1 MTIKRS
7 LVSVVDDDAFVREAL
22 PDLLKELGY
31 SSEGFPSA
39 KAFLS
44 LSVVGDTRCLILDV
58 AMPHMTGPEL
68 HRELIRRG
76 QAIPA
81 IFVTAIS
88 DEALRP
94 RLLAEGAV
102 DCLFKPVSEQA
113 LIEALVPRFAS
124 IHPMQDWLPH
134 RRMDIDT
141 ANALRASSRSFP
153 MPSAT
158 PGRVRFRG

>member
-1 MTIKRS
+1 MTAKRS

-31 SSEGFPSA
+31 SSQAFPSA

-44 LSVVGDTRCLILDV
+44 SSVIGDTRCLILDV

-68 HRELIRRG
+68 NRELIRRR
-76 QAIPA
+76 QAIPV
-81 IFVTAIS
+81 IFVTAIR

-113 LIEALVPRFAS
+113 LVDALH
-124 IHPMQDWLPH
+124 I
-134 RRMDIDT
+134 
-141 ANALRASSRSFP
+141 ALR
-153 MPSAT
+153 
-158 PGRVRFRG
+158 VN

>member
-1 MTIKRS
+1 MTAKRS

-31 SSEGFPSA
+31 SSQAFPSA

-44 LSVVGDTRCLILDV
+44 SSVVADTRCLILDV
-58 AMPHMTGPEL
+58 AMLDMTNPEL
-68 HRELIRRG
+68 HRELSRRR
-76 QAIPA
+76 QAIPV
-81 IFVTAIS
+81 ISVTAIR

-113 LIEALVPRFAS
+113 LIDAL
-124 IHPMQDWLPH
+124 H
-134 RRMDIDT
+134 T
-141 ANALRASSRSFP
+141 ALR
-153 MPSAT
+153 
-158 PGRVRFRG
+158 VN

>member
-1 MTIKRS
+1 MTAKRS

-31 SSEGFPSA
+31 SSQAFPSA

-44 LSVVGDTRCLILDV
+44 SSVVADTRCLILDV
-58 AMPHMTGPEL
+58 AMPDMTGPEL
-68 HRELIRRG
+68 HRELIRRR
-76 QAIPA
+76 QVIPV
-81 IFVTAIS
+81 IFVTAIG

-113 LIEALVPRFAS
+113 LIDAL
-124 IHPMQDWLPH
+124 H
-134 RRMDIDT
+134 T
-141 ANALRASSRSFP
+141 ALR
-153 MPSAT
+153 
-158 PGRVRFRG
+158 VN

>member
-1 MTIKRS
+1 MTAKRS

-31 SSEGFPSA
+31 SSQAFPSA

-44 LSVVGDTRCLILDV
+44 SSVVADTRCLILDV
-58 AMPHMTGPEL
+58 AMPDMTGPEL
-68 HRELIRRG
+68 HRELIHRR
-76 QAIPA
+76 QDIPV
-81 IFVTAIS
+81 IFVTAIG

-113 LIEALVPRFAS
+113 LIDAL
-124 IHPMQDWLPH
+124 H
-134 RRMDIDT
+134 T
-141 ANALRASSRSFP
+141 ALR
-153 MPSAT
+153 
-158 PGRVRFRG
+158 VN

>member
-1 MTIKRS
+1 MTAKRS

-31 SSEGFPSA
+31 SSQAFPSA

-44 LSVVGDTRCLILDV
+44 SSVVADTRCLILDV
-58 AMPHMTGPEL
+58 AMPDMTGPEL
-68 HRELIRRG
+68 HRELIRRR
-76 QAIPA
+76 QNIPV
-81 IFVTAIS
+81 IFVTAIG

-113 LIEALVPRFAS
+113 LIDAL
-124 IHPMQDWLPH
+124 H
-134 RRMDIDT
+134 T
-141 ANALRASSRSFP
+141 ALR
-153 MPSAT
+153 
-158 PGRVRFRG
+158 VN

>member
-1 MTIKRS
+1 MKSERS

-31 SSEGFPSA
+31 SSQAFPSA

-44 LSVVGDTRCLILDV
+44 SSVVADTRCLILDV
-58 AMPHMTGPEL
+58 AMPHMTGPDL
-68 HRELIRRG
+68 HRELIRRR
-76 QAIPA
+76 QAIPV
-81 IFVTAIS
+81 IFVTAIR

-113 LIEALVPRFAS
+113 LIDAL
-124 IHPMQDWLPH
+124 H
-134 RRMDIDT
+134 T
-141 ANALRASSRSFP
+141 ALR
-153 MPSAT
+153 
-158 PGRVRFRG
+158 VN